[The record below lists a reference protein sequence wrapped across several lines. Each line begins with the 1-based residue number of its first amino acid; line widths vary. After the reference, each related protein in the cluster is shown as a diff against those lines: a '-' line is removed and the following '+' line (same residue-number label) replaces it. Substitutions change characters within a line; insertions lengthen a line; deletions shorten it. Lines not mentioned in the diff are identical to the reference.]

1 MKRFSRG
8 PVFASFL
15 LTAGLLPLSA
25 EGAEPASA
33 HRRLMPA
40 PQEVRYGTGSLP
52 LRGLAISIQGASSP
66 EDRFAADELAAWL
79 SEASGRPME
88 VVADVPRAGGLLF
101 RRTGAADPLPVP
113 DEAAGPGSREAYE
126 IRIAPAGATITAR
139 SSAGLYWAA
148 QTLRQ
153 MVEGRGAEAA
163 LPEAEIRDW
172 PSLPYRGTMMDLSHA
187 QLPTVAEIKRQIDFL
202 ARWKANHYVFYSEA
216 SIELEGF
223 PTLMSEARY
232 TQDEVREVVAYAR
245 RRHIDVVPNLEL
257 YGHLHDLFR
266 LERYADLA
274 VLPHGGEFNRENPRI
289 KPLLEDW
296 IGQLA
301 RLFPG
306 PFFHIGF
313 DETWLLGREAARL
326 KTEPGDLY
334 LGHLADVAAI
344 VARHGK
350 RPLAYADMIQKYP
363 ALAARLPQNLTAVA
377 WHYFALTGPEYDT
390 LLTPLSS
397 NGVALIVQSAVIN
410 WHWLVTD
417 YDRSFRNID
426 ALLPAARRHGAVG
439 FYQSAWTDDT
449 QTLTRP
455 GRPAWAYAAAAAWQ
469 TKPVERARFFADYAA
484 VLGPPAAADSVAR
497 AFEALALAEARLQEA
512 TRDET
517 IRAFFDDPFTPAR
530 LERSALRSRE
540 LGETR
545 LAADEALGHIVT
557 ALKAGG
563 DSDMLGPL
571 EACARMIDFAAL
583 KYIYAREIAGFWAQL
598 GPRPDPREASNLI
611 HNEVSFKYHTRTSDM
626 LDALSTIRD
635 RFREAWLM
643 EFTPFR
649 LNIALAKFDAELT
662 SWWKLQRRLQEL
674 VDDLSEGLPA
684 LETLTRGLW

>member
-1 MKRFSRG
+1 MKRLLCGAALAAVLAAFPFS
-8 PVFASFL
+8 S
-15 LTAGLLPLSA
+15 TA
-25 EGAEPASA
+25 EGAEPLSA
-33 HRRLMPA
+33 HNRLLPV
-40 PQEVRYGTGSLP
+40 PQEIHYGTGNLP
-52 LRGLAISIQGASSP
+52 LRGVTISIQGASSP

-79 SEASGRPME
+79 SEASGRA
-88 VVADVPRAGGLLF
+88 VGAAAGDPLTGAILF
-101 RRTGAADPLPVP
+101 RRTGAVDPLPVP
-113 DEAAGPGSREAYE
+113 GETAGPGSRESYE
-126 IRIAPAGATITAR
+126 IRIAPDGATVTAR

-153 MVEGRGAEAA
+153 MVEGRGPEAA

-172 PSLPYRGTMMDLSHA
+172 PSLPYRGTMMDFSHT
-187 QLPTVAEIKRQIDFL
+187 QLPTVAEVKRQIDFL

-216 SIELEGF
+216 SIELDGF
-223 PTLMSEARY
+223 PTLMAEARY

-245 RRHIDVVPNLEL
+245 RRHIDVVPNVEL

-266 LERYADLA
+266 LERYSDLA

-306 PFFHIGF
+306 PFFHVGF

-326 KTEPGDLY
+326 KVEPGDLY
-334 LGHLADVAAI
+334 LGQLADVAAI

-350 RPLAYADMIQKYP
+350 WPLAYADMIQKYP
-363 ALAARLPQNLTAVA
+363 PIAARLPKNLTAVA
-377 WHYFALTGPEYDT
+377 WHYFPLEGAEYDA
-390 LLTPLSS
+390 LLSPLSS
-397 NGVALIVQSAVIN
+397 NGVPLIVQSAVIN
-410 WHWLVTD
+410 WSWLATD
-417 YDRSFRNID
+417 YDRSFRNVD
-426 ALLPAARRHGAVG
+426 ALVAAARRHGAVG
-439 FYQSAWTDDT
+439 LYQSAWTDDT

-469 TKPVERARFFADYAA
+469 AKPVERARFFEDYAA
-484 VLGPPAAADSVAR
+484 RLSPPAAADSVAR
-497 AFEALALAEARLQEA
+497 AFEALALAETRLQEA

-517 IRAFFDDPFTPAR
+517 IRAFFDDPFTPER
-530 LERSALRSRE
+530 LERSARRSRE
-540 LGETR
+540 LRETR
-545 LAADEALGHIVT
+545 LAADEALGHIVM

-563 DSDMLGPL
+563 DAETLGPL
-571 EACARMIDFAAL
+571 EACARMVDFAAL
-583 KYIYAREIAGFWAQL
+583 KHIYAREIAGFWAQL
-598 GPRPDPREASNLI
+598 GPQPDPREALNLL

-635 RFREAWLM
+635 RFRDAWLM

-662 SWWKLQRRLQEL
+662 AWWKLQRRLQEL
-674 VDDLSEGLPA
+674 VDDLSKGLPP

>member
-1 MKRFSRG
+1 MKRL
-8 PVFASFL
+8 FAGAAFAAV
-15 LTAGLLPLSA
+15 LTAGLFAPGA
-25 EGAEPASA
+25 NGAEPVPA
-33 HRRLMPA
+33 HNRLLPD
-40 PQEVRYGTGSLP
+40 PQEIRYGTGSLP
-52 LRGLAISIQGASSP
+52 VRSLAISIPNASSP
-66 EDRFAADELAAWL
+66 DDRFAAGELAAWL
-79 SEASGRPME
+79 SEASGRTVE
-88 VVADVPRAGGLLF
+88 VVTDAPRTGSIAL
-101 RRTGAADPLPVP
+101 RRTGGVDPLPVP
-113 DEAAGPGSREAYE
+113 GEAAGPGSREAYE
-126 IRIAPAGATITAR
+126 IRIASDGATITAR

-153 MVEGRGAEAA
+153 MVEGRGTEAA

-172 PSLPYRGTMMDLSHA
+172 PSLPYRGTMMDFSHA
-187 QLPTVAEIKRQIDFL
+187 QLPTVAEVKRQIDFL

-223 PTLMSEARY
+223 PTLMAEARY
-232 TQDEVREVVAYAR
+232 TRDEVREVIAYAR
-245 RRHIDVVPNLEL
+245 LRHIDVVPNLEL

-274 VLPHGGEFNRENPRI
+274 VLPHGGEFNREDPRI

-301 RLFPG
+301 RLFPS
-306 PFFHIGF
+306 PFFHVGF

-326 KTEPGDLY
+326 EAEPGDLY
-334 LGHLADVAAI
+334 LGQLADVAAI

-363 ALAARLPQNLTAVA
+363 AIAARLPENLTAVA
-377 WHYFALTGPEYDT
+377 WHYFPLPGTEYDA
-390 LLTPLSS
+390 LLSPLSS
-397 NGVALIVQSAVIN
+397 NGVALIAQSAVIN

-417 YDRSFRNID
+417 YDRSFKNID

-455 GRPAWAYAAAAAWQ
+455 GLPAWAYAAAAAWQ
-469 TKPVERARFFADYAA
+469 TKPVERDRFFEDYAA
-484 VLGPPAAADSVAR
+484 RLCAPAAAESVAH
-497 AFEALALAEARLQEA
+497 AFEALARAETRLQEA

-517 IRAFFDDPFTPAR
+517 IRAFFDDPFTPKS
-530 LERSALRSRE
+530 LERSAHRSRE
-540 LGETR
+540 LKETR

-563 DSDMLGPL
+563 GRDLLGPL

-598 GPRPDPREASNLI
+598 GPKPDPREALNLI

-635 RFREAWLM
+635 KFREAWLM
-643 EFTPFR
+643 EFSPFR
-649 LNIALAKFDAELT
+649 LNLALAKFDAELT
-662 SWWKLQRRLQEL
+662 AWWKLQRRLQEL
-674 VDDLSEGLPA
+674 VDDLSKGLPP